1 MKLIEIVYSKI
12 EVVEIDGVDHSDY
25 PDYCDAYISKAYIGG
40 QEATQEQLD
49 VLNDN
54 PEFRY
59 NSVIESLH

>member
-1 MKLIEIVYSKI
+1 MKLIHIDYSKI
-12 EVVEIDGVDHSDY
+12 EVVEVDNIKHWDY

-54 PEFRY
+54 DDFRY

>member
-1 MKLIEIVYSKI
+1 MAHVKLDYSKI
-12 EVVEIDGVDHSDY
+12 EIAEIDGVDHSDY

-40 QEATQEQLD
+40 QKATEEQLEEM
-49 VLNDN
+49 NNN

>member
-1 MKLIEIVYSKI
+1 MAHVKLDYSKI
-12 EVVEIDGVDHSDY
+12 EIAEIDGVDHSDY

-40 QEATQEQLD
+40 QEATEEQLEEM
-49 VLNDN
+49 NNN

>member
-1 MKLIEIVYSKI
+1 MKLIEIDYSKI

-54 PEFRY
+54 DQYRY
-59 NSVIESLH
+59 EAVMDFIN

>member
-1 MKLIEIVYSKI
+1 MKLIEIDYSKI

-25 PDYCDAYISKAYIGG
+25 PDYCDAYISKAKIGG
-40 QEATQEQLD
+40 QEATEEQLE
-49 VLNDN
+49 VLNNN